1 MIRHTLVHLS
11 LPILFL
17 KTARIFW
24 ACFLCSDRLVHHNLS
39 CHNHRVRRP
48 TDLGGS
54 FDGILQ
60 PSLESYARAV
70 RPEDRSAELEV
81 KATTWSAPA
90 IANTTRKP
98 NKLTP
103 AKQANGSARGTKKRA
118 GTVASPLPPN
128 STLDQPVSRA
138 IYFSLSVSLINS
150 RSDA

>member
-1 MIRHTLVHLS
+1 MIQHTLVHLS

-24 ACFLCSDRLVHHNLS
+24 SCFLCSDRLVHHNLS

-48 TDLGGS
+48 ADLGGS

-70 RPEDRSAELEV
+70 QPEDRSAELEV

-90 IANTTRKP
+90 IANTPRKP
-98 NKLTP
+98 NKLTQP
-103 AKQANGSARGTKKRA
+103 NKPMEAREGRKKGRA
-118 GTVASPLPPN
+118 SLHLLCPP
-128 STLDQPVSRA
+128 TQP
-138 IYFSLSVSLINS
+138 
-150 RSDA
+150 